1 MEKDKPVAPL
11 IGANGNI
18 FNLLA
23 IAKRT
28 LQKNNLDTEA
38 DEMQARVF
46 KCSSYSE
53 ALAVIG
59 EYVVFGQM
67 EQ

>member
-1 MEKDKPVAPL
+1 MDKDKPVAPL

-23 IAKRT
+23 IARRT
-28 LQKNNLDTEA
+28 LQKNNLVAEA
-38 DEMQARVF
+38 DEMQVRVF

-53 ALAVIG
+53 ALGVIG
-59 EYVVFGQM
+59 EYVVFGQLG
-67 EQ
+67 Q